1 MALSDLSPTELQ
13 FVQNTLLAPPPS
25 QFAPQPQQQ
34 MLVDDQLRA
43 MAESGFLGEEGRF
56 FSAMAQQQD
65 RQKRLQM
72 AKEASRLTGLEPDF
86 YERVQG
92 FAQVDPEAF
101 SSSPVQQALSVAQ
114 SINERARKKAE
125 EAKLVKSAR
134 AAANLTG
141 SESDFYKRVQKL
153 AQEDPIAFASSPVQ
167 QMISVAQSASEQARK
182 LAEETR
188 ATQAAKNAASLTGKE
203 SDFYERLQKLAQED
217 PVAFSSPQVQRAI
230 SVAQSSSEQA
240 KKKAEEERLTK
251 AAKSA
256 SNLTGREPDF
266 YQKIQRLAQ
275 EDPVAFASPP
285 VQQALSFAQSVS
297 EQERKKSEGMRSIQM
312 AKVAASLTGGEPDF
326 YERVQALAQ
335 VDPESFASPLVQR
348 ALSPAQTMQDR
359 YRKATEEFQ
368 AAQVFGQVRQ
378 MTPQQIEELQT
389 RGDPTLFKFRDVA
402 EQVSKAKTE
411 ASDLLSQIPQK
422 LQTNLQGASLPQVK
436 TAYEKYNRAI
446 PPVLRKKPFEDQQT
460 VADLAKR
467 WKAAFKAEEKA
478 IKAGTMPTPKPGESL
493 PSETLKRQIVGIL
506 SPLNP
511 DKEFSDEI
519 IDSIAKSS
527 ALILDE
533 EDPQEILKKRMQEVE
548 GSR

>member
-1 MALSDLSPTELQ
+1 MALSDLSPEELQ
-13 FVQNTLLAPPPS
+13 LVQNTLLAPPPS

-101 SSSPVQQALSVAQ
+101 ASSPVQQALSVAQ

-125 EAKLVKSAR
+125 EA
-134 AAANLTG
+134 
-141 SESDFYKRVQKL
+141 
-153 AQEDPIAFASSPVQ
+153 
-167 QMISVAQSASEQARK
+167 
-182 LAEETR
+182 
-188 ATQAAKNAASLTGKE
+188 
-203 SDFYERLQKLAQED
+203 
-217 PVAFSSPQVQRAI
+217 
-230 SVAQSSSEQA
+230 
-240 KKKAEEERLTK
+240 
-251 AAKSA
+251 
-256 SNLTGREPDF
+256 
-266 YQKIQRLAQ
+266 
-275 EDPVAFASPP
+275 
-285 VQQALSFAQSVS
+285 
-297 EQERKKSEGMRSIQM
+297 
-312 AKVAASLTGGEPDF
+312 
-326 YERVQALAQ
+326 
-335 VDPESFASPLVQR
+335 
-348 ALSPAQTMQDR
+348 
-359 YRKATEEFQ
+359 Q
-368 AAQVFGQVRQ
+368 AAQVFGQVRK

-436 TAYEKYNRAI
+436 TAYEKYNRSI